1 MAEGYKRQNVGAP
14 ILHALVELGGSADRQ
29 KIKEQIVDDST
40 NNLTY
45 EDVFEPIT
53 SKNGNQYIPFNF
65 DFNFG
70 IQELLSLGYI
80 ESYSRKGD
88 IVLTEKGRLVNID
101 LYPNKKEQEQ
111 IKKFWAT
118 KHSNNEPSKTKDT
131 VDKSNSLET
140 TGEKNDVEDVLDQ
153 WKIDVLDKIKQFSPK
168 KFESFSRLLFSKM
181 GVKFDPVKGVKMSG
195 DHGMDGYGTFVSD
208 EFRTSKVVM
217 QCKRFTNSPVSGP
230 DIDKFKGVMDS
241 ENADYGIF
249 VTTSYF
255 TPDAKTKA
263 LQGSRTVTLINGQ
276 DLVKL
281 IERYELHIKPV
292 TTYELD
298 NYYSEQD

>member
-70 IQELLSLGYI
+70 LQELSYLGYI
-80 ESYSRKGD
+80 ENYSRKGD
-88 IVLTEKGRLVNID
+88 IVLTEKGRLINID

-111 IKKFWAT
+111 IRKFWAA
-118 KHSNNEPSKTKDT
+118 KHSNNEQSKTKDT
-131 VDKSNSLET
+131 EDKSSSLET
-140 TGEKNDVEDVLDQ
+140 AEEEKDVENVLDQ

-168 KFESFSRLLFSKM
+168 KFESFSRLLFFK
-181 GVKFDPVKGVKMSG
+181 
-195 DHGMDGYGTFVSD
+195 DGG
-208 EFRTSKVVM
+208 KV
-217 QCKRFTNSPVSGP
+217 
-230 DIDKFKGVMDS
+230 
-241 ENADYGIF
+241 
-249 VTTSYF
+249 
-255 TPDAKTKA
+255 
-263 LQGSRTVTLINGQ
+263 
-276 DLVKL
+276 
-281 IERYELHIKPV
+281 
-292 TTYELD
+292 
-298 NYYSEQD
+298 